1 MPNDNTDQDTAP
13 EALRASYEDWRRST
27 LGRIT
32 DRLEEKLLL
41 DRIGRPRELRV
52 LEVGCGD
59 GVLAVKLAAA
69 GAQVTGLDL
78 SFEMLA
84 AARHRANAADVT
96 LQLVEGDAEHLPFP
110 DASFD
115 LVLSVATLCFSP
127 HPERPAQEMVRVLS
141 PGGRLVLGE
150 LARWSTWAALRRVKG
165 WLGSSVWRTARFRTR
180 GELETLA
187 HGVGLGEISVT
198 GAIYYPPLGAAARV
212 LAPVEGAISAMMSC
226 GAAFLV
232 LAARK
237 SQ

>member
-1 MPNDNTDQDTAP
+1 MPKGKTHLDIAM
-13 EALRASYEDWRRST
+13 EALRESYADWRRST
-27 LGRIT
+27 LGRVT
-32 DRLEEKLLL
+32 DRREEELLR
-41 DRIGRPRELRV
+41 DQIGRARELRV

-59 GVLAVKLAAA
+59 GVLATKLAAA
-69 GAQVTGLDL
+69 GAQVTGLDA

-84 AARHRANAADVT
+84 VARRQADTAGIV
-96 LQLVEGDAEHLPFP
+96 LELVEGDAEHIPFP
-110 DASFD
+110 DACFD

-127 HPERPAQEMVRVLS
+127 NPDRSIREMVRVLS
-141 PGGRLVLGE
+141 PGGRLILGE
-150 LARWSTWAALRRVKG
+150 LARWNTWAALRRVKG

-180 GELETLA
+180 GELEALT
-187 HGVGLGEISVT
+187 HGAGLGEISVT

-212 LAPVEGAISAMMSC
+212 LAPVEGTISAMTSS